1 MLMIFKFCPMLDPI
15 GDYGHISIV
24 YLISHYLL
32 QMFFLYRFFKIALM
46 CSLIVTLFS
55 SILVSQRLVSE
66 CSWELAYSGL
76 VRGPLSWLAG
86 GCVLQMVRTVSGP
99 CKYPD
104 TAALQRCSNEDTGE
118 TCAGARSVQPAHCSI
133 QSGAESG
140 KMWGH
145 SNVDLLLP
153 LLHEH
158 THCIHKNTKL

>member
-1 MLMIFKFCPMLDPI
+1 M
-15 GDYGHISIV
+15 
-24 YLISHYLL
+24 
-32 QMFFLYRFFKIALM
+32 Q
-46 CSLIVTLFS
+46 
-55 SILVSQRLVSE
+55 LV
-66 CSWELAYSGL
+66 YSGL

-99 CKYPD
+99 SKYPD

-153 LLHEH
+153 LLHELN
-158 THCIHKNTKL
+158 THITYILN

>member
-1 MLMIFKFCPMLDPI
+1 
-15 GDYGHISIV
+15 
-24 YLISHYLL
+24 
-32 QMFFLYRFFKIALM
+32 MFFLYRFFQIALM
-46 CSLIVTLFS
+46 CSLIVTLFT

-118 TCAGARSVQPAHCSI
+118 TCAGPRSVQPSLQHPVRSGVRQDVGDTAMWIYCCHCC
-133 QSGAESG
+133 
-140 KMWGH
+140 M
-145 SNVDLLLP
+145 N
-153 LLHEH
+153 
-158 THCIHKNTKL
+158 THIAYHIHKNTKL

>member
-1 MLMIFKFCPMLDPI
+1 M
-15 GDYGHISIV
+15 
-24 YLISHYLL
+24 
-32 QMFFLYRFFKIALM
+32 
-46 CSLIVTLFS
+46 
-55 SILVSQRLVSE
+55 SILIEDTQRLVSE

-153 LLHEH
+153 LLHKH
-158 THCIHKNTKL
+158 THCIHKNSQFKIIKGMGP